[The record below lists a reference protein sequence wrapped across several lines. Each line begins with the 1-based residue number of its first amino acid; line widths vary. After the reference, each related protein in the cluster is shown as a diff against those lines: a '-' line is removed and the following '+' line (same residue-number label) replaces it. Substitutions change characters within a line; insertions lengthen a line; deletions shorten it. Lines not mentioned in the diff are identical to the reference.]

1 MNILQ
6 FEFLVGAI
14 WNAGGFD
21 FSQSLCSFFAD
32 VVVAA
37 VYIDGGKRERKH
49 GLKDLL
55 MSRDLA

>member
-14 WNAGGFD
+14 WNEGGFD

-37 VYIDGGKRERKH
+37 VYIDGGKSEKENMAWRI
-49 GLKDLL
+49 
-55 MSRDLA
+55 S